1 MRELPYLVVLVRAIK
16 EEICYAYIEKVVAY
30 DKQYEEL
37 SYLEGQKIIDI
48 PRYGFYIQFQMS
60 IDTMLVDLGDE
71 ASLVCTE
78 DDEYPDALIGFFTD
92 KTNFFI
98 VDPKKTTTILPV
110 WKDITT
116 MPQVGYDPLTKQFN
130 YNIFCMLLEK
140 YNMTIEELIK
150 DQTIIAGIGDQY
162 AKEILSRV
170 EMDKSTKTGKINKTK
185 AKEVYLTIKK
195 VLREAIN
202 VPDEEVESDDF

>member
-60 IDTMLVDLGDE
+60 IDTMLVDLGNE

-78 DDEYPDALIGFFTD
+78 DTEYPDALIAFFTD

-162 AKEILSRV
+162 TKEILSRV
-170 EMDKSTKTGKINKTK
+170 EMEGKTKTGKINKNK

>member
-60 IDTMLVDLGDE
+60 IDTMLVDLGND

-78 DDEYPDALIGFFTD
+78 DTEYPDALIAFFTD

-140 YNMTIEELIK
+140 YNMTIESLIK

>member
-30 DKQYEEL
+30 DKQYKEL

-140 YNMTIEELIK
+140 HNMTIEELIK

-170 EMDKSTKTGKINKTK
+170 EMDKKTKTGKINKNK

-202 VPDEEVESDDF
+202 VPDEEVESEEF

>member
-1 MRELPYLVVLVRAIK
+1 MRELPYLVGLVKAIK
-16 EEICYAYIEKVVAY
+16 EEICYAYIEKVIAY
-30 DKQYEEL
+30 DEEYEEL

-60 IDTMLVDLGDE
+60 EDTMLVDLGH
-71 ASLVCTE
+71 AGSFVCTE
-78 DDEYPDALIGFFTD
+78 DTEYPDALIAFYTD

-98 VDPKKTTTILPV
+98 VDPEKTTTILPV

-116 MPQVGYDPLTKQFN
+116 MPKVGYDPLTKQFN
-130 YNIFCMLLEK
+130 YNIFCLLLEK
-140 YNMTIEELIK
+140 HNMTIEELIK
-150 DQTIIAGIGDQY
+150 DQTIISGIGDHY
-162 AKEILSRV
+162 SKEILLRV
-170 EMDKSTKTGKINKTK
+170 GMDKKTKTGKINKNK
-185 AKEVYLTIKK
+185 SKEVYLAIKK